1 MKEKKIKIE
10 LDENMARTLE
20 FIIDEIVKNAEKEKK
35 NKQECVKI
43 MDKLEEITD
52 RLEEKSEIFFDNEK
66 YCTKEN
72 LQKLLNLYKQQEDFF
87 ESAIKREDN
96 PNKF

>member
-1 MKEKKIKIE
+1 MKEKKIKIK
-10 LDENMARTLE
+10 LDENMARTLG
-20 FIIDEIVKNAEKEKK
+20 FIIDEIIKNAEKVKE

-43 MDKLEEITD
+43 MDKLEEVAD

-72 LQKLLNLYKQQEDFF
+72 LQKLLNLYKQQDDFF
-87 ESAIKREDN
+87 DSAIKKADN